1 MKKHPLDKAFDVPD
15 DRLIDDS
22 NTDIEI
28 PEDPT
33 LDTIISLSLK
43 AYKEQMEDIIMIEP
57 KNRARYLEV
66 AERFLD
72 QAKDAMA
79 KKEQLR
85 LQREKQSNANK
96 PALIQPNA
104 QPHSAAAGQPV
115 SRHELLERMKSVS

>member
-43 AYKEQMEDIIMIEP
+43 AYKEQMEDIVMIEP

-85 LQREKQSNANK
+85 LQREKQTQVKKQAASPAGAVQQNAGTTVTR
-96 PALIQPNA
+96 Q
-104 QPHSAAAGQPV
+104 
-115 SRHELLERMKSVS
+115 ELFERIKSVN

>member
-85 LQREKQSNANK
+85 LQREKQLNAK
-96 PALIQPNA
+96 QPATSQPNTQQ
-104 QPHSAAAGQPV
+104 QPEVGQPV
-115 SRHELLERMKSVS
+115 SRHELLERMKSVN

>member
-85 LQREKQSNANK
+85 LQREKQAQAKQQPSA
-96 PALIQPNA
+96 PAGAVQQNV
-104 QPHSAAAGQPV
+104 GTPV
-115 SRHELLERMKSVS
+115 TRQELLERVKSVS

>member
-1 MKKHPLDKAFDVPD
+1 MKKHPLDKTFDVPD

-22 NTDIEI
+22 NIDIVI

-43 AYKEQMEDIIMIEP
+43 AYKEQMEDIMLIEP

-66 AERFLD
+66 AEKFLD

-85 LQREKQSNANK
+85 LQREKQLNSK
-96 PALIQPNA
+96 QPAVSQPNT
-104 QPHSAAAGQPV
+104 QQHSEAGQPV
-115 SRHELLERMKSVS
+115 SRHELLERMKSVK

>member
-85 LQREKQSNANK
+85 LQREKQSNAK
-96 PALIQPNA
+96 QPAATQPNA
-104 QPHSAAAGQPV
+104 QQQPEVGQPV
-115 SRHELLERMKSVS
+115 SRHELLERMKSVN

>member
-28 PEDPT
+28 PEDPN

-85 LQREKQSNANK
+85 LQREKQAQSKQSSA
-96 PALIQPNA
+96 PAGAVQQNV
-104 QPHSAAAGQPV
+104 GTPV
-115 SRHELLERMKSVS
+115 TRQELLERVKSVS

>member
-85 LQREKQSNANK
+85 LQREKQTQAK
-96 PALIQPNA
+96 QPAASP
-104 QPHSAAAGQPV
+104 AGAVQQNVGTPV
-115 SRHELLERMKSVS
+115 TRQELLERVKSVS

>member
-85 LQREKQSNANK
+85 LQREKQAQAKQS
-96 PALIQPNA
+96 PAP
-104 QPHSAAAGQPV
+104 AGAVQQNVGTPV
-115 SRHELLERMKSVS
+115 TRQELLERVKSVS